1 MLIPVEFLVN
11 HRSIQWDDRAREVS
25 IYHIELATHD
35 VLLADGAPAESYR
48 DDGNRWLFQ
57 NPNLSWDVAP
67 QPPCAPIL
75 TGGAQVDRLWRQLLD
90 RSGPR
95 PGLPL
100 TPDPDLHLLVDGK
113 RLDAIERREDAYVFR
128 LLARP
133 HSVRICSRSGIPQE
147 LGLNRDHRALGVAVR
162 GPRRASHNATNDP
175 GLDTGLVDGFHAFE
189 ANDAIRWTNGDA
201 VVPAALFDGMSSSAV
216 LSLHLG
222 GSMQYLDDGDRRQVA

>member
-1 MLIPVEFLVN
+1 M
-11 HRSIQWDDRAREVS
+11 
-25 IYHIELATHD
+25 
-35 VLLADGAPAESYR
+35 
-48 DDGNRWLFQ
+48 
-57 NPNLSWDVAP
+57 AP

-90 RSGPR
+90 RAGPR

-100 TPDPDLHLLVDGK
+100 TPESDLHLLVDGK

-162 GPRRASHNATNDP
+162 GLALAHLTMRRTIQADE
-175 GLDTGLVDGFHAFE
+175 LRLVDGFHAFE

-201 VVPAALFDGMSSSAV
+201 VVPAALFDGMSSSPW
-216 LSLHLG
+216 LSLRLG